1 MGKVRRLGNEKE
13 RGGREMYSGKL
24 APHKSGT
31 QSSKEEA
38 VKSGRHADTR
48 AHQTGQEGKEEELDG
63 KIKKDV

>member
-38 VKSGRHADTR
+38 VKNGGHTDTR
-48 AHQTGQEGKEEELDG
+48 AHQTRLMREKRRNWMGK
-63 KIKKDV
+63 